1 MVLGLT
7 RDRTTLARRAPVL
20 ERTGPVYG
28 WDDWLIERG
37 SVQWEAPADLTGG
50 FPGFAGHG
58 CRLDGCQVRVTERFL
73 LVNEGKGNGFGLP
86 LAWLV
91 DADVIPSPLRGDRG
105 EVVLRVRYNDR
116 DRVRTFLVRFR
127 GPFLALR
134 GPRRAEQALAALRGV
149 GLEAGA
155 EELPPLPEIT
165 HSWLEAAKFEQENV
179 IWSGVASAS
188 AGPGRE
194 PEPCD
199 VWLTTRS
206 VIWGGSMGDGVLRL
220 SLDRVLDVI
229 ASELDGRGRTPVLYL
244 SCADE
249 AGGRHDLPFIF
260 DRQHPAQ
267 RCHRERGALL
277 VGLRSRGIPLGATP
291 EPPRPWQSA
300 LARVAVDQID
310 DVLET
315 GPFDLPAGEGATI
328 SRFRVPSTGAR
339 VTRMRFS
346 LDHDEADD
354 PAAWSLGPDLLDAMT
369 DDAPVTILPSSLQET
384 GAFGRGALTLL
395 PWRLDEGQELE
406 PDHEPIQD
414 GGAPVDYADPE
425 PEIPAD
431 ALHADDTAVANVAL
445 LADLDPAIQP
455 NPQLELLEEC
465 VTAPVPAALKVV
477 EGIEHALVAVL
488 VEAAHGIEGRLSGE
502 ALAKPVSAIPSAN
515 DQMAAHTALDSL
527 LADGTLNADEFRS
540 RRSRLVA
547 VGEAGPRLR
556 SLLELHQA
564 ALLTDTQLA
573 TRRAEI
579 IAPLASVLKGAEA
592 AE

>member
-50 FPGFAGHG
+50 FPGFAAHG

-149 GLEAGA
+149 GLEAGP

-165 HSWLEAAKFEQENV
+165 HSWLEAARFEQENV
-179 IWSGVASAS
+179 IWSGVASAT

-244 SCADE
+244 SCADA

-300 LARVAVDQID
+300 LARVAVDEID
-310 DVLET
+310 DALET
-315 GPFDLPAGEGATI
+315 GPFDHPAGEVATI
-328 SRFRVPSTGAR
+328 SRFRVPSTSAR

-354 PAAWSLGPDLLDAMT
+354 PAAWALGPET
-369 DDAPVTILPSSLQET
+369 DEGMGNSPITVLPSSLQET

-395 PWRLDEGQELE
+395 PWRLDESQELDAVQEVFEDATELADNAEPKPDLLESDVVLASDMTVASVEFLPDSE
-406 PDHEPIQD
+406 PDFDTIQPSAATEE
-414 GGAPVDYADPE
+414 GAP
-425 PEIPAD
+425 
-431 ALHADDTAVANVAL
+431 AL
-445 LADLDPAIQP
+445 
-455 NPQLELLEEC
+455 E
-465 VTAPVPAALKVV
+465 PAALRVV
-477 EGIEHALVAVL
+477 EAIEHALVAVL
-488 VEAAHGIEGRLSGE
+488 VEAARGIEGRLSGE
-502 ALAKPVSAIPSAN
+502 AWAKPVCAIPSAT

-527 LADGTLNADEFRS
+527 IGGGTLDADEARA
-540 RRSRLVA
+540 RRNRLVA

-556 SLLELHQA
+556 SLLELHQTD
-564 ALLTDTQLA
+564 LLTDAQLA
-573 TRRAEI
+573 ARRAEI
-579 IAPLASVLKGAEA
+579 IAPLASVLKGADSA
-592 AE
+592 G

>member
-50 FPGFAGHG
+50 FPGFAAHG

-91 DADVIPSPLRGDRG
+91 DADVISSPLRGDRG

-165 HSWLEAAKFEQENV
+165 HNWLEAARFEQENV

-220 SLDRVLDVI
+220 SLDRVLDVV

-291 EPPRPWQSA
+291 EPPQPWQSA
-300 LARVAVDQID
+300 LARVAVDEID
-310 DVLET
+310 DLET
-315 GPFDLPAGEGATI
+315 GSFNHPAGEDATI

-354 PAAWSLGPDLLDAMT
+354 PAAWALGPETLEAIS
-369 DDAPVTILPSSLQET
+369 DDTPVTILPSSLQET

-395 PWRLDEGQELE
+395 PWRLDESQESEAAHESIDNGAALE
-406 PDHEPIQD
+406 
-414 GGAPVDYADPE
+414 V
-425 PEIPAD
+425 
-431 ALHADDTAVANVAL
+431 V
-445 LADLDPAIQP
+445 
-455 NPQLELLEEC
+455 EER
-465 VTAPVPAALKVV
+465 VTGPGPAALKVV

-488 VEAAHGIEGRLSGE
+488 VEAARGIEGRLSGE
-502 ALAKPVSAIPSAN
+502 AWAKPVSAIPSAT
-515 DQMAAHTALDSL
+515 DQMGAYTALDSL
-527 LADGTLNADEFRS
+527 LADGTLDADEVRA

-564 ALLTDTQLA
+564 ALLTDTQLGI
-573 TRRAEI
+573 RRSEI
-579 IAPLASVLKGAEA
+579 IAPLASVLKGAGA

>member
-7 RDRTTLARRAPVL
+7 RERTTLARRAPVL

-37 SVQWEAPADLTGG
+37 SVQWEASADLTGG
-50 FPGFAGHG
+50 FPGFAAQG
-58 CRLDGCQVRVTERFL
+58 CRLEGCQVRVTERFL

-86 LAWLV
+86 LGWLV

-149 GLEAGA
+149 GLDAGP
-155 EELPPLPEIT
+155 EELPPLPEIAHT
-165 HSWLEAAKFEQENV
+165 WLEAARFEQENV
-179 IWSGVASAS
+179 IWSGVASAA

-194 PEPCD
+194 LEPCD

-220 SLDRVLDVI
+220 SLDRVLDVV
-229 ASELDGRGRTPVLYL
+229 AGELDGRGRTPVLYL
-244 SCADE
+244 ACADE

-277 VGLRSRGIPLGATP
+277 VGLRSRGIPLGTTP

-300 LARVAVDQID
+300 LARVAADEAI
-310 DVLET
+310 EAAGT
-315 GPFDLPAGEGATI
+315 GPLDQQAGEVSTI

-339 VTRMRFS
+339 VSRMRFS
-346 LDHDEADD
+346 LDHDAATETDD
-354 PAAWSLGPDLLDAMT
+354 PAAWALGPEHREAMSYGN
-369 DDAPVTILPSSLQET
+369 AESPITILPATGQGT

-395 PWRLDEGQELE
+395 PWRLDESPQPDAAPDAIGVPLE
-406 PDHEPIQD
+406 PEEDEAVRPVVDDAAVAGSEP
-414 GGAPVDYADPE
+414 PVDP
-425 PEIPAD
+425 
-431 ALHADDTAVANVAL
+431 
-445 LADLDPAIQP
+445 
-455 NPQLELLEEC
+455 
-465 VTAPVPAALKVV
+465 APVPDSAALKVV
-477 EGIEHALVAVL
+477 EAIENALVAVL
-488 VEAAHGIEGRLSGE
+488 VEAARGIDQCLDGSDV
-502 ALAKPVSAIPSAN
+502 AKPVCAIPSGS
-515 DQMAAHTALDSL
+515 DQAAAHTALDTL
-527 LADGTLNADEFRS
+527 LSEGILSVDEAHA
-540 RRSRLVA
+540 RRGRLAA

-564 ALLTDTQLA
+564 NLLTDAQLA
-573 TRRAEI
+573 ARRAEI
-579 IAPLASVLKGAEA
+579 IAPLACMLKGAEA
-592 AE
+592 AG